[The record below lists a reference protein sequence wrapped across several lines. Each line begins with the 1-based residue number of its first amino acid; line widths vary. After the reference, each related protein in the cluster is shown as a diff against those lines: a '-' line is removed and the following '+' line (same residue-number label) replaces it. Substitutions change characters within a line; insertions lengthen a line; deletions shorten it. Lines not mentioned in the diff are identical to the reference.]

1 MPTNINDAGNSI
13 FYKRELETI
22 RSKTYD
28 VLYPSPK
35 LYNKLPKGT
44 DGDELAVDI
53 THRTY
58 NRVGV
63 AKMGG
68 GDYSTDFPRVDVF
81 GVETTVHVKPV
92 QDSYGYSK
100 DEIARAAREGKPL
113 EFMRAKAARTAIE
126 DKLEIVAK
134 TGDTATGLIGL
145 FNQTGVTEYTT
156 PVGEASGA
164 TTKFA
169 TKTADEILADLN
181 GMIFA
186 VQQGTNGVEEVDTIG
201 LPMAQYNLIKTT
213 RMSTLDGT
221 TVLQYFKEQ
230 NPQITSIDWYSGLDT
245 AAGASTSYTGTAMM
259 IAWKND
265 ADKLVFDLPL
275 AFTQED
281 EQIDGMAHT
290 IPCRAKTAGVT
301 VFYPKSIVYAKGI

>member
-13 FYKRELETI
+13 FFKRELETI
-22 RSKTYD
+22 RTKTYD
-28 VLYPSPK
+28 VLYPAAK

-44 DGDELAVDI
+44 DGDELAIDI

-68 GDYSTDFPRVDVF
+68 GDYSTDFPRVDVY
-81 GVETTVHVKPV
+81 GTEKTVHVKPV
-92 QDSYGYSK
+92 QASYGYSK
-100 DEIARAAREGKPL
+100 DEIARAARVGKPL

-126 DKLEIVAK
+126 DKLEVVAK
-134 TGDTATGLIGL
+134 TGDTSTGLIGL
-145 FNQTGVTEYTT
+145 FNQTGVTEYVT
-156 PVGEASGA
+156 PVGGDVSA
-164 TTKFA
+164 TTQFS
-169 TKTADEILADLN
+169 TKTADELLADLN
-181 GMIFA
+181 GIVFA
-186 VQQGTNGVEEVDTIG
+186 IQQGTAGVEEADSIG
-201 LPMAQYNLIKTT
+201 MPMAQYNLIKTK

-230 NPQITSIDWYSGLDT
+230 NPQITSIDWYAGLET
-245 AAGASTSYTGTAMM
+245 AAGASGDYTGTAMM

-265 ADKLVFDLPL
+265 PDKLVFDLPL
-275 AFTQED
+275 PFSQED

-301 VFYPKSIVYAKGI
+301 VFYPKSIAYAKGI